1 MKMLH
6 YSRINFSEGIV
17 VKKTS
22 PSKECIIYHYLH
34 ILGKVFQ
41 FQPSVCNGFHVGL
54 IMSMKL
60 SNFDILNIYGIDY
73 CSIIDGTSKG
83 ASMNLL
89 RNDGKKKELQNI
101 TSFVCC
107 I

>member
-1 MKMLH
+1 
-6 YSRINFSEGIV
+6 
-17 VKKTS
+17 
-22 PSKECIIYHYLH
+22 
-34 ILGKVFQ
+34 
-41 FQPSVCNGFHVGL
+41 
-54 IMSMKL
+54 MSLKL